1 MKFYFDAITAGSIA
15 VAMAVSLVAMIGI
28 MLDHIKSG
36 KFIMTEAILQMIE
49 ALLIGMY
56 LAPILRPTAMVSESL
71 YKFILFTCPAGAQIM
86 IGLICVAIWGYM
98 EDQREWKKRKED
110 QEDQAN
116 KPDNEQVDQAEQ
128 ESKPEDK

>member
-1 MKFYFDAITAGSIA
+1 MQSFYINLITVGAIA
-15 VAMAVSLVAMIGI
+15 VAMAVSLVAMTGI
-28 MLDHIKSG
+28 MMNHIKSG
-36 KFIMTEAILQMIE
+36 KFIMTEVILQMIE

-86 IGLICVAIWGYM
+86 IGIICVAIWWYI
-98 EDQREWKKRKED
+98 EDRKKWKKE

-116 KPDNEQVDQAEQ
+116 KPDNEKEDQAEQ
-128 ESKPEDK
+128 ESKPDNKE

>member
-1 MKFYFDAITAGSIA
+1 MKFVFDAITAGSIA

-56 LAPILRPTAMVSESL
+56 LAPIFRPTIAVSEQI
-71 YKFILFTCPAGAQIM
+71 YKFILATCPAGAQIM

-98 EDQREWKKRKED
+98 EDQKEWKKRKED
-110 QEDQAN
+110 QAN
-116 KPDNEQVDQAEQ
+116 KPDNGKEGQAEQ
-128 ESKPEDK
+128 ENKPDNKE